1 MHPVYIVVEH
11 MVKEINRD
19 QLLAFDEHFRPQATS
34 DKQQATSGKLRHN
47 DAWTKIKNI
56 IIQIYESFRIR

>member
-11 MVKEINRD
+11 MAKEINRD
-19 QLLAFDEHFRPQATS
+19 QLLAFDEHFRPQAAS
-34 DKQQATSGKLRHN
+34 DKQQATSVRHN
-47 DAWTKIKNI
+47 NTWTIIKNI

>member
-1 MHPVYIVVEH
+1 MVEH
-11 MVKEINRD
+11 MAKEISRD